1 MRKLFYLAVVALVL
15 LLAFSCKKETV
26 NPNAAP
32 VISFASFTT
41 SDNLHAVFTFNFSD
55 ANGNQNIGLN
65 PSDTSGIF
73 APGQVGYYDF
83 YMRYYRK
90 NAVGNFI
97 PYYFQYPGQSDS
109 SLGDLSIITYR
120 IPYLNVNIK
129 TQALNG
135 QIIINLNGYR
145 PLNYPNS
152 PQSVATAWA
161 DSIQHFRYEFWIYD
175 RDMHKSNVVTTPEFD
190 TNYPY

>member
-1 MRKLFYLAVVALVL
+1 MRKLFYLTVVVIIL

-41 SDNLHAVFTFNFSD
+41 SDNLHAVLTFNFSD
-55 ANGNQNIGLN
+55 ANGNQNIGLQ
-65 PSDTSGIF
+65 PSDTSGAF
-73 APGQVGYYDF
+73 AAGQVGYYDF

-97 PYYFQYPGQSDS
+97 PYYFQYPNVSDS
-109 SLGDLSIITYR
+109 SLEDLSIITYR
-120 IPYLNVNIK
+120 IPYLDVNIK

-145 PLNYPNS
+145 PFPE
-152 PQSVATAWA
+152 TTTIG
-161 DSIQHFRYEFWIYD
+161 DSLQHFRYEFWIYD

-190 TNYPY
+190 TNYTY